1 MLCGVTK
8 ENCQYLKSFKVNA
21 VDTSGA
27 GDAFIGCFASCY
39 VKNNDVMLSMKEAS
53 AFAALSVTKKVRKYH
68 IQQKIK

>member
-1 MLCGVTK
+1 MGYKRKIVS
-8 ENCQYLKSFKVNA
+8 YLKSFKVNA

-68 IQQKIK
+68 IQQKSK